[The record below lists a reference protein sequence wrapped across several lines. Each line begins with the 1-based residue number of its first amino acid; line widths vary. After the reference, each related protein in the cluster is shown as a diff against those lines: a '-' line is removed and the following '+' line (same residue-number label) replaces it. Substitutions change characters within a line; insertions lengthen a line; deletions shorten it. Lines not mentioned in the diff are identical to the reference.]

1 MNGQGFRSRLK
12 LMIQKIKSLGRA
24 PKEND
29 QTHVMS
35 EEELLDEELRET
47 FPASDPPGHFSKSSV
62 DRELH

>member
-12 LMIQKIKSLGRA
+12 LMIQKIKSLSRA
-24 PKEND
+24 HKDND

-35 EEELLDEELRET
+35 QDELLDEELRES
-47 FPASDPPGHFSKSSV
+47 FPASDPPGHYSKSSV

>member
-1 MNGQGFRSRLK
+1 MNGLRLRSRLK

-24 PKEND
+24 SKEND

-35 EEELLDEELRET
+35 QEELLDEELRES
-47 FPASDPPGHFSKSSV
+47 FPASDPPGHYSKSSV

>member
-1 MNGQGFRSRLK
+1 MTGQGFRSRLK
-12 LMIQKIKSLGRA
+12 LMIQKIKSFGRSI
-24 PKEND
+24 KDND

-47 FPASDPPGHFSKSSV
+47 FPASDPPGHFSKSAV

>member
-1 MNGQGFRSRLK
+1 MNGQGFRTRVK

-24 PKEND
+24 PKQND

-47 FPASDPPGHFSKSSV
+47 FPASDPLGHYSKSAV

>member
-1 MNGQGFRSRLK
+1 MNGQGFRSRVK

-35 EEELLDEELRET
+35 EEELLDEELRES
-47 FPASDPPGHFSKSSV
+47 FPASDPPGHFSKSAV

>member
-1 MNGQGFRSRLK
+1 MNGQRFRSKLK
-12 LMIQKIKSLGRA
+12 LMIQKIKSLGRS

-35 EEELLDEELRET
+35 QEELLYEELRES
-47 FPASDPPGHFSKSSV
+47 FPASDPPGHYSKSSV

>member
-12 LMIQKIKSLGRA
+12 LIIQKIKSLGRSI
-24 PKEND
+24 KEND

-35 EEELLDEELRET
+35 QEELLDEELWES